1 MFTILLFILCNLG
14 HHFAEEEQNFNGE
27 TTAFITHSGTE
38 NKGFCMEKLEEFLCR
53 GNNADGSSEEE
64 SKEACSRRCYNT
76 PTCVAWTFGS
86 LSPPHNCWLKTSSD
100 CRRSVPGTDWT
111 WGTRECYNQNFEYE
125 CYHWTAEDIAK
136 HNGDL
141 EKEKEVCEAK
151 GPAYIFT
158 QGRNDNNP
166 GCGNCYCCR
175 QISGLMPTFSPREAP
190 VEGSDYALS
199 FANKASN
206 VNLLMEKGTDVKFE
220 GDVDNIYVEYVSS
233 DKGNKGFCMEK
244 LEEFLCGYNN
254 AVGPSEEES
263 KEACSRRCYNT
274 PTCVAWTFGTL
285 SPPDNCWLK
294 TTSDCRGAAPDTDWT
309 WGTRGCYDQTG

>member
-1 MFTILLFILCNLG
+1 MGTYTLSRMVTVSLILVVMLCYVVQPSPLSPAARGSPTQGVFVVIGPLSRKSLMPTFSPREAPVEGSDYALSFANKASNVNLL
-14 HHFAEEEQNFNGE
+14 
-27 TTAFITHSGTE
+27 
-38 NKGFCMEKLEEFLCR
+38 MEKGTDVKFEGDVDNINVE
-53 GNNADGSSEEE
+53 
-64 SKEACSRRCYNT
+64 Y
-76 PTCVAWTFGS
+76 V
-86 LSPPHNCWLKTSSD
+86 SSD
-100 CRRSVPGTDWT
+100 KG
-111 WGTRECYNQNFEYE
+111 NKEYE

-199 FANKASN
+199 FENKASK
-206 VNLLMEKGTDVKFE
+206 VHLLMEKGTDVKFE

-233 DKGNKGFCMEK
+233 DKGNKDGTKDGWEK
-244 LEEFLCGYNN
+244 IG
-254 AVGPSEEES
+254 S
-263 KEACSRRCYNT
+263 KWFQAFE
-274 PTCVAWTFGTL
+274 
-285 SPPDNCWLK
+285 D
-294 TTSDCRGAAPDTDWT
+294 
-309 WGTRGCYDQTG
+309 

>member
-1 MFTILLFILCNLG
+1 MPTFSPREAPVEGSDYALSF
-14 HHFAEEEQNFNGE
+14 
-27 TTAFITHSGTE
+27 E
-38 NKGFCMEKLEEFLCR
+38 NKASKVHLLMEKGTDVKFEGDVDNINVE
-53 GNNADGSSEEE
+53 
-64 SKEACSRRCYNT
+64 Y
-76 PTCVAWTFGS
+76 V
-86 LSPPHNCWLKTSSD
+86 SSD
-100 CRRSVPGTDWT
+100 KG
-111 WGTRECYNQNFEYE
+111 NKEYE

-199 FANKASN
+199 FENKASK
-206 VNLLMEKGTDVKFE
+206 VHLLMEKGTDVKFE

-233 DKGNKGFCMEK
+233 DKGNKGWQTGWCNDMSGAAQTSGVKSLWIGAFNK
-244 LEEFLCGYNN
+244 EECL
-254 AVGPSEEES
+254 V
-263 KEACSRRCYNT
+263 
-274 PTCVAWTFGTL
+274 
-285 SPPDNCWLK
+285 
-294 TTSDCRGAAPDTDWT
+294 DCRKHADATACELHPK
-309 WGTRGCYDQTG
+309 WGCSVHTKYVRAGNGRSPYQCFVF